1 MITFVPYF
9 FCMARFLYI
18 SFLVM
23 LAAVE
28 CEAQFSAV
36 VLDMET
42 RRQVAG
48 VAVYINPKGVVRTDM
63 RGRFVIDGAFNSV
76 TLVRQGYESLTLERS
91 EMTDSIW
98 MLPNGRSLDEV
109 VIIGHRPKLGFSTK
123 DKNFDKYNLPRNNS
137 LIGGFDFFESLN
149 FKKQKQKKRREKIK
163 KILDKY

>member
-1 MITFVPYF
+1 
-9 FCMARFLYI
+9 MALTAAS
-18 SFLVM
+18 SF
-23 LAAVE
+23 A
-28 CEAQFSAV
+28 
-36 VLDMET
+36 
-42 RRQVAG
+42 RRVHLPLRDQHSGGTHGQTHIQGQVAG
-48 VAVYINPKGVVRTDM
+48 VAVYINPKGVVKTDM

-123 DKNFDKYNLPRNNS
+123 DKKFDKYNLPRNNS